1 LKASI
6 KYVESVSSDSEEV
19 DMRMKSVLRITCLG
33 LIAAMAGADGIA
45 QDSRPQ
51 RLSGII
57 NDYSAGGGGPWHV
70 VAEWDL
76 HIKGASGKADFTG
89 AVAMVR
95 SDLWVVLNSADPA
108 NTEGRSPHTHHITVE
123 NAEVTTQPN
132 GLRVTG
138 IASVT
143 GSGNPGFTSPVQ
155 IDITGGTAVAYSNIA
170 VTFEGAA
177 AAHFGTLPL
186 NGVVSR
192 LTP

>member
-1 LKASI
+1 
-6 KYVESVSSDSEEV
+6 
-19 DMRMKSVLRITCLG
+19 MRTKSVLRITCLG
-33 LIAAMAGADGIA
+33 FIALMAGAEGIA
-45 QDSRPQ
+45 QGSRPQ
-51 RLSGII
+51 RLAGNI

-76 HIKGASGKADFTG
+76 HIKGASGKADFRA

-95 SDLWVVLNSADPA
+95 SDLWVVLNSEDPA
-108 NTEGRSPHTHHITVE
+108 NTEGRSPHTHHITLE
-123 NAEVTTQPN
+123 NAEVTTLTN

-138 IASVT
+138 LASVT
-143 GSGNPGFTSPVQ
+143 GNGNPSFTSPLQ
-155 IDITGGTAVAYSNIA
+155 IDITGGTAVAYSNVA

-186 NGVVSR
+186 NGVVNR